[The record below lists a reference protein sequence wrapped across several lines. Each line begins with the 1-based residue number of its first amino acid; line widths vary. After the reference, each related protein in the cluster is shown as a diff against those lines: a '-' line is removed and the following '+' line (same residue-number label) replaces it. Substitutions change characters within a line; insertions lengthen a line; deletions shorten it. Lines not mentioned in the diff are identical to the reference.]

1 MKTNLILTVIV
12 VALFGNCA
20 IRKESKMEK
29 TNIKEF
35 KVIGISVKTT
45 NKNEQSAK
53 DIEQLWNRFLSEN
66 ISAKIP
72 NKEGI
77 EIYSIYTDYEG
88 DYMQPYTAILACKV
102 SNLDEVPE
110 GMIGKTLQGGSYVK
124 SSARG
129 DLAKGLIVNHWS
141 KIWKMD
147 INRAYTADF
156 EVFGEKAQNPSDA
169 EVDFYVAI
177 KE

>member
-1 MKTNLILTVIV
+1 M
-12 VALFGNCA
+12 
-20 IRKESKMEK
+20 
-29 TNIKEF
+29 
-35 KVIGISVKTT
+35 KVIICNLTR
-45 NKNEQSAK
+45 Q
-53 DIEQLWNRFLSEN
+53 F
-66 ISAKIP
+66 
-72 NKEGI
+72 
-77 EIYSIYTDYEG
+77 
-88 DYMQPYTAILACKV
+88 LACKV
-102 SNLDEVPE
+102 SNLEEVPE